1 MTSRSARPKA
11 ARKARRRS
19 AHTRAPETVTL
30 ARLSQG
36 LRLTTALCSVFVLP
50 VLSTTTAWA
59 LPQGGVVEAGKAK
72 IITKPTK
79 VIIIQKTPSVVVDWN
94 SFNVGAGEK
103 VVIKQAAPTWT
114 ELNRVTGGGGASVI
128 NGKVNALGTVA
139 ISNPSGVT
147 FGPAAKVTVGSLIAT
162 SSNIR
167 NQDFT
172 AGNYN
177 FNIAGHPDAAIINQ
191 GTISVS
197 QGGLAALVA
206 PGVQNSGVINARLGK
221 VALAAGNG
229 FAVDLH
235 GDRLINF
242 AVDSKVLVAA
252 KGTDGKPLAAAVENS
267 GTIRADGGVV
277 QITTNT
283 ARNIVTNAINVSGV
297 VQAQS
302 VAMQNGEIV
311 LDGGAGGGV
320 QVSGKLDVSG
330 RGAGQTAGKVA
341 ITGQAVNLAAT
352 AKVDARGT
360 AGGGTVQVGGG
371 LQGSGTL
378 AHATTVTVAKG
389 AKINAS
395 ATQTG
400 NGGTVSVWSDGTTQ
414 VAGTLKARGGALGG
428 NGGTVETSGHQLDVT
443 GIKVDAAAPQ
453 GVAGTWLL
461 DPYNLTVT
469 TAATTALQSPTGTWS
484 TDISSSN
491 VSNTDINLTLNAG
504 TSVVLQ
510 TTGFPGDG
518 NGNGDIT
525 VSAAILKSAGAATS
539 LTLKAFGSIII
550 DAGISSTSGAL
561 AVTLN
566 ANTQGFGGY
575 VDVTSL
581 GSITT
586 LGGNLVIGGGP
597 NPLTFAALGT
607 AVRPPASTLPARSAP
622 AAAITINGTGF
633 ANGINSYA
641 STSWPPSPPPG
652 PAASPSSAPAAP
664 TAATRS
670 ACGAAPPSRPAPAT
684 SP

>member
-1 MTSRSARPKA
+1 MTSHSARSKA
-11 ARKARRRS
+11 AKKAVRRKARVH
-19 AHTRAPETVTL
+19 AAETITL

-50 VLSTTTAWA
+50 VLSPATAWA

-139 ISNPSGVT
+139 ISNPSGIT
-147 FGPAAKVTVGSLIAT
+147 FGPAAKVTVGSVIAT
-162 SSNIR
+162 SANIR
-167 NQDFT
+167 SQDFT

-177 FNIAGHPDAAIINQ
+177 FNIAGHPDAAVINQ
-191 GTISVS
+191 GTITVA

-206 PGVQNSGVINARLGK
+206 PGVQNSGVINAHLGK

-242 AVDSKVLVAA
+242 AVDSKVLSAA
-252 KGTDGKPLAAAVENS
+252 RGTDGKPLAAAVENS

-277 QITTNT
+277 QITANT
-283 ARNIVTNAINVSGV
+283 ARSIVTNAVNVSGV

-341 ITGQAVNLAAT
+341 ITGQAVNLAST

-400 NGGTVSVWSDGTTQ
+400 NGGTVSVWSDGTSQ

-428 NGGTVETSGHQLDVT
+428 NGGTIETSGHQLDVT
-443 GIKVDAAAPQ
+443 GIAVDAAAPQ

-469 TAATTALQSPTGTWS
+469 AAATTH
-484 TDISSSN
+484 
-491 VSNTDINLTLNAG
+491 V
-504 TSVVLQ
+504 
-510 TTGFPGDG
+510 
-518 NGNGDIT
+518 
-525 VSAAILKSAGAATS
+525 
-539 LTLKAFGSIII
+539 
-550 DAGISSTSGAL
+550 
-561 AVTLN
+561 
-566 ANTQGFGGY
+566 GGRRAP
-575 VDVTSL
+575 
-581 GSITT
+581 I
-586 LGGNLVIGGGP
+586 
-597 NPLTFAALGT
+597 
-607 AVRPPASTLPARSAP
+607 PPAP
-622 AAAITINGTGF
+622 AAATSRTPT
-633 ANGINSYA
+633 
-641 STSWPPSPPPG
+641 STP
-652 PAASPSSAPAAP
+652 
-664 TAATRS
+664 RS
-670 ACGAAPPSRPAPAT
+670 MPAPASCCRPAAAWATARATAT
-684 SP
+684 SRSAAPS